1 MRKNYQKNIFL
12 DSEGDNWFDRNKNT
26 IHENV
31 KIGIDFFI
39 SFVNKKNK
47 ILEIGCSDG
56 KNLNY
61 LSEKLPHYEL
71 DLYGIDPSKKAIE
84 SGKQNYRK
92 IDLKVGTS
100 DQLKYGDKFFDLII
114 CGFFLY
120 LVDRNLI
127 FKTVSEIDRILKE
140 GGYLIIVDF
149 DVPTPFSNDY
159 KHYKGVQSYKNDY
172 SKFFIG
178 GGHYTLIGKKQF
190 SHENKDSFHQSINE
204 RISSAI
210 LYKELIKNIY

>member
-159 KHYKGVQSYKNDY
+159 KHYKDIQSYKNDY

>member
-61 LSEKLPHYEL
+61 LSEKLPLYEL

-114 CGFFLY
+114 CGFF
-120 LVDRNLI
+120 
-127 FKTVSEIDRILKE
+127 
-140 GGYLIIVDF
+140 
-149 DVPTPFSNDY
+149 
-159 KHYKGVQSYKNDY
+159 
-172 SKFFIG
+172 
-178 GGHYTLIGKKQF
+178 
-190 SHENKDSFHQSINE
+190 
-204 RISSAI
+204 
-210 LYKELIKNIY
+210 

>member
-84 SGKQNYRK
+84 SGNQNYRK

-159 KHYKGVQSYKNDY
+159 KHYKDIQSYKNDY